1 MKKSMSVIISAV
13 VILGILLFRGFIT
26 VLVSES
32 KEKYDKTNMKKE
44 IVKELSARA
53 IELNKS
59 LPMQLDPYTTLVAV
73 EFEDNILSNKF
84 IVEDE
89 LIPYLDDEWCNEQR
103 DAIIRGQLKKKNHL
117 EAMEYSIGIKEAE
130 FFQDFRY
137 FDRRGNLLHSI
148 FISGD
153 DLVAWCLEHPASSR
167 TEVN

>member
-1 MKKSMSVIISAV
+1 MSVIISAV

-59 LPMQLDPYTTLVAV
+59 LPMQLDQYTTLVAV
-73 EFEDNILSNKF
+73 EFEENILSNKF

-117 EAMEYSIGIKEAE
+117 EAMEYSIGIKEAD